1 MAFPEPT
8 PPIRGK
14 KDVEEFYRRLR
25 EFKLTP
31 EQLKLYKDGIELYKR
46 VFANDPTAPKL

>member
-14 KDVEEFYRRLR
+14 KDVEEFLRRLKS
-25 EFKLTP
+25 FTLTA
-31 EQLKLYKDGIELYKR
+31 EQKEGYRAAILRYKR
-46 VFANDPTAPKL
+46 EHPHEFDAPHQ